1 MRGMSAIDGRVLE
14 GADHLSQSIA
24 DILTTP
30 IGSRVMRRDYG
41 SLLPELIDAPF
52 NGVHRLMLFGAIAT
66 ALMRWEPRIELKQ
79 VQVAALSQAPP
90 GDEPPGLL
98 SMDIQDQIKS
108 TGDQR
113 SLVYPCYTIGRE

>member
-66 ALMRWEPRIELKQ
+66 ALMRWEPRIRLIR
-79 VQVAALSQAPP
+79 VQLFQGASP
-90 GDEPPGLL
+90 GSYTLDLDCVL
-98 SMDIQDQIKS
+98 VDANKS
-108 TGDQR
+108 SDYTRLTIPLRYR
-113 SLVYPCYTIGRE
+113 SH